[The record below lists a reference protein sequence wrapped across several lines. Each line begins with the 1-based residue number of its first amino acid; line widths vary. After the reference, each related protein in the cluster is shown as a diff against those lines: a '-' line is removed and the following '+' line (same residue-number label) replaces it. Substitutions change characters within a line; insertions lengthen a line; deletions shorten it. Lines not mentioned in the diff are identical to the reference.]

1 MIAGV
6 CGGLAEYLA
15 VDPTLVRVGAVLL
28 GILTQGGIIVAYIIM
43 AVVVPEEPVGSP
55 TAAPHTEGGVEMAD
69 TEGTPAQDNG
79 IPKAPDVVPAPETV
93 SQPANPPSAPAAAP
107 QAPSWTQPAA
117 PVVRERHGG
126 VGFGIVLIV
135 VGGLLLANQFLPG
148 IDIWRFWPLIIIAAG
163 LAAVLKGARR

>member
-1 MIAGV
+1 M
-6 CGGLAEYLA
+6 
-15 VDPTLVRVGAVLL
+15 
-28 GILTQGGIIVAYIIM
+28 
-43 AVVVPEEPVGSP
+43 
-55 TAAPHTEGGVEMAD
+55 
-69 TEGTPAQDNG
+69 
-79 IPKAPDVVPAPETV
+79 VPAPETV